1 MKTSLW
7 GIRILGT
14 GRFLPGLPVS
24 NLDLI
29 THSGLKTSDE
39 WIVSNLG
46 IRQRHWA
53 PEGIAT
59 SHIAAEAAFLALED
73 ANISPKELDRII
85 LCTSTADWT
94 SPAAASKV
102 QNLIG
107 AKCPAEDKQV
117 ACSGFLFGLDHA
129 ARLIYSGEQNVLVIG
144 ADIKSRFVRKNDL
157 KLFPIFGDGAGAA
170 ILSKGKPGEGLI
182 ASSLWT
188 DGSKSEQLY
197 TPAGGSAM
205 PASIESVQNNLHSTI
220 MQVEGK
226 IIFDDAISIM
236 TFMSRKICEE
246 AEIALEEI
254 DLFIPHQANIRIM
267 EAVAMNLKISHEKV
281 IKTID
286 HTGNIVAGTIPYAL
300 DYAKKEGRIKP
311 GHKILFVCAGAGYS
325 AAAAIYVEPIR

>member
-1 MKTSLW
+1 MKTSSW
-7 GIRILGT
+7 GIRIQGT
-14 GRFLPGLPVS
+14 GRYLPGPPVS
-24 NLDLI
+24 NLELI
-29 THSGLKTSDE
+29 SYSGLNTSDD

-59 SHIAAEAAFLALED
+59 SHIAAEASFIALEE
-73 ANISPKELDRII
+73 ANIPSGDLDRII
-85 LCTSTADWT
+85 LCTSTGDWT

-102 QNLIG
+102 QSLIG
-107 AKCPAEDKQV
+107 ATCPAEDKQV

-129 ARLIYSGEQNVLVIG
+129 ARLIYSGERNVLVIG
-144 ADIKSRFVRKNDL
+144 ADVKSRFVRKNDL
-157 KLFPIFGDGAGAA
+157 RLFPIFGDGAGAV

-182 ASSLWT
+182 ASKLWT
-188 DGSKSEQLY
+188 DGSKSEHLY

-205 PASIESVQNNLHSTI
+205 PASMESVRNDLHSTI

-236 TFMSRKICEE
+236 TLMSQKICEE
-246 AEIALEEI
+246 AGLSLDEI
-254 DLFIPHQANIRIM
+254 DVFIPHQANIRIM
-267 EAVAMNLKISHEKV
+267 SSVAKNLRISPEKV
-281 IKTID
+281 ITTID

-300 DYAKKEGRIKP
+300 DFARKQGRIKP

-325 AAAAIYVEPIR
+325 AAAAIYIEPAI